1 MVMADVHNSLQGGS
15 AVKAAWKSD
24 KGKVRENNEDSVLAD
39 AEKGIF
45 LLADGMGGHRGGEV
59 ASDLAV
65 RTAYEF
71 LREASGRTDK
81 GGMPRLLADALA
93 ATHSAVFRKG
103 TTAPGLA
110 GMGTTLEMVV
120 IKGAQAFVCH
130 LGDSR
135 VYLFRRESLRRV
147 TTDDNYAAYLMEYE
161 HVAEEDL
168 PSGAQHILTQA
179 VGASD
184 ELVPEIHTLELEE
197 GDIITLCS
205 DGLTGMVADS
215 DIESAL
221 RSHWDD
227 LEKAAAALVDE
238 ANRRGGFDNISVLLV
253 RPEPP
258 FSPSPQDTLLLT
270 A

>member
-1 MVMADVHNSLQGGS
+1 M
-15 AVKAAWKSD
+15 KAAWKSD

-45 LLADGMGGHRGGEV
+45 LLADGMGGQRGGEV

-65 RTAYEF
+65 RTAYEL
-71 LREASGRTDK
+71 LRQATGRTDK
-81 GGMPRLLADALA
+81 GGMTRLLADALA
-93 ATHSAVFRKG
+93 AAHSTVFKKG
-103 TTAPGLA
+103 MTTPGLA

-120 IKGAQAFVCH
+120 IKEAQAFVCH

-135 VYLFRRESLRRV
+135 VYLFRRGSLRRI

-161 HVAEEDL
+161 HMAEEDL
-168 PSGAQHILTQA
+168 PPGAQHILTQA

-184 ELVPEIHTLELEE
+184 ELVPEIQTLELEE
-197 GDIITLCS
+197 GDIIILCS
-205 DGLTGMVADS
+205 DGLTGMLADS
-215 DIESAL
+215 DMENVL
-221 RSHWDD
+221 QRERDD
-227 LEKAAAALVDE
+227 LDKAAAALVDE
-238 ANRRGGFDNISVLLV
+238 ANGRGGYDNVSVILV

-258 FSPSPQDTLLLT
+258 FSSPRETLLLS

>member
-1 MVMADVHNSLQGGS
+1 MGKGDNT
-15 AVKAAWKSD
+15 VKAAWKSD

-45 LLADGMGGHRGGEV
+45 LLADGMGGQRGGEV

-65 RTAYEF
+65 RTAYEL
-71 LREASGRTDK
+71 LRDATGRTDK
-81 GGMPRLLADALA
+81 GGMSRLLVDVLA
-93 ATHSAVFRKG
+93 AAHSAVFRKG
-103 TTAPGLA
+103 QTAPGLA

-135 VYLFRRESLRRV
+135 VYLFRRESLRRI

-168 PSGAQHILTQA
+168 PPGAQHILTQA

-184 ELVPEIHTLELEE
+184 ELVPEIHTLELED
-197 GDIITLCS
+197 GDIIALCS
-205 DGLTGMVADS
+205 DGLTGMLADS
-215 DIESAL
+215 DMENVL
-221 RSHWDD
+221 KRERGD
-227 LEKAAAALVDE
+227 LDKAAAALVDE
-238 ANRRGGFDNISVLLV
+238 ANRRGGLDNISVVLV

-258 FSPSPQDTLLLT
+258 FLPPPRETLLLT